1 MTSIIAQAT
10 PVKRN
15 IMTEKKVNCFQPC
28 ELVLVHLV
36 VAAFLVFLTVCQC
49 GWQASSTA
57 DGDGMFLSIFLFFLT
72 ASWCFRSSFGK

>member
-15 IMTEKKVNCFQPC
+15 IMTEKKGNCFQPC

-36 VAAFLVFLTVCQC
+36 VAAFFVFLTVCQC
-49 GWQASSTA
+49 GRRRPSAARQTVTVCFSV
-57 DGDGMFLSIFLFFLT
+57 FF
-72 ASWCFRSSFGK
+72 FFF

>member
-49 GWQASSTA
+49 GRPSAARQTVTV
-57 DGDGMFLSIFLFFLT
+57 FF
-72 ASWCFRSSFGK
+72 FFF